1 MTFRCRWVQRCQLS
15 FCFRAG
21 RQWWQGSGY
30 FIRIWVWVWECTWV
44 GWQQR
49 YVPACPP
56 HLPQVI
62 MLEEEI
68 EKTRNVW
75 HKQKSSCPLSLQ
87 SVGPFHTSALWDQL
101 DGSTGPSKG
110 CMVAYHKNVQQVR
123 EIYSSLAMEALIFP
137 LDYSWI
143 SMFSAQIEQCEFEQV
158 IFVFPQ
164 QDHKSPI
171 PSDSVTR
178 QVWNHFVV
186 ICALYSTWVYFT

>member
-1 MTFRCRWVQRCQLS
+1 MQMSPKVPTLILLQ
-15 FCFRAG
+15 G
-21 RQWWQGSGY
+21 RQTVMA
-30 FIRIWVWVWECTWV
+30 RVWILHQNLGLGLGMYLSWMTTKVCTSL
-44 GWQQR
+44 
-49 YVPACPP
+49 PP
-56 HLPQVI
+56 LHSPQVI
-62 MLEEEI
+62 ILEEEI